1 MKALLALLAVFVLVS
16 TANNSTHLLWP
27 RPVNFT
33 STPEGD
39 NVTVSPCDIKYIVE
53 SPGQSIVEEVINL
66 YQIQVFGCSKTT
78 QGKVSLNVVVKNTD
92 QLLPSDVKH
101 EHYSI
106 LLRNN
111 SKW

>member
-1 MKALLALLAVFVLVS
+1 VLAS
-16 TANNSTHLLWP
+16 TANNSTNLLWP

-33 STPEGD
+33 YTPDGD

-66 YQIQVFGCSKTT
+66 YQIQAFGCSKTT

-92 QLLPSDVKH
+92 QLLPSDVKQ
-101 EHYSI
+101 EHYTI